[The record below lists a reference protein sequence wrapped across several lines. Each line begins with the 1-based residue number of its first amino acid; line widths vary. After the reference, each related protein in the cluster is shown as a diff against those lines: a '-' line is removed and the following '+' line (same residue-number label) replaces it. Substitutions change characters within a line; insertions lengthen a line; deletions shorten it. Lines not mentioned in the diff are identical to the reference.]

1 MLFSLYSFMKKI
13 ISITFLASLIYGI
26 SYSQNLYSSG
36 AGGAMLYLKPMKSE
50 GPKGLKRGSYVGEHV
65 LGDTVSQL
73 LNTFE
78 KTYVYYKKSSGA
90 YPVEEKVVLKTPVY
104 KKVKTFDSYITK
116 KYQEDEI
123 KSGEASSRLQKVLT
137 TAIKLMNYDT
147 KQVEKDIKKI
157 AEPEDVEKYLNN
169 IVFN

>member
-1 MLFSLYSFMKKI
+1 MKKI
-13 ISITFLASLIYGI
+13 TLFVAIAFIVN
-26 SYSQNLYSSG
+26 YSFAQNIYSSG
-36 AGGAMLYLKPMKSE
+36 AGGSMLYLKPMKSE

-78 KTYVYYKKSSGA
+78 KTYVYYKQASGA
-90 YPVEEKVVLKTPVY
+90 YPVEEKVVLKTSLY
-104 KKVKTFDSYITK
+104 KKVKTFDNYITK
-116 KYQEDEI
+116 KYQEDQI

-147 KQVEKDIKKI
+147 KQVEKDVKKI
-157 AEPEDVEKYLNN
+157 EEPEEVEKYLNN